1 MDVKV
6 WGHVFHLLQL
16 QGEMPVKGMG
26 WVGRFERI
34 KELQKSAGDR
44 KV

>member
-6 WGHVFHLLQL
+6 WGHAFHLL

-26 WVGRFERI
+26 WVGRVERI